1 MASRAAKVASRTLNY
16 VHTKKCR
23 SHTFHSGLLLR
34 NISPVSS
41 QNLRRV
47 HWDVRTTA
55 GAKDFIYTLDNE
67 EREQL
72 LLELQRFEEARKSPG
87 ERYSVPKKTK
97 TTEVYESASPVPSW
111 SQLRKV
117 ALYNGLPFI
126 GFGILDNVIM
136 ITAGEYIDATFGAML
151 GISTMAAAAL
161 GNMVSDVAGVGTA
174 GIVENAVSKL
184 GVKPP
189 NITPSQADHRSTR
202 IASALGRAIGIA
214 FGCLLGMFPLF
225 LLHQEGIFISK
236 DEKTESENTESEKS

>member
-72 LLELQRFEEARKSPG
+72 LLELQRFEEARKSP
-87 ERYSVPKKTK
+87 
-97 TTEVYESASPVPSW
+97 ESASPVPSW

-202 IASALGRAIGIA
+202 IASALGRALCVVIGCFI
-214 FGCLLGMFPLF
+214 GMFPLYF
-225 LLHQEGIFISK
+225 YDEEEIQHAKEEVLGRECVHHDKDKDQHQH
-236 DEKTESENTESEKS
+236 SE

>member
-72 LLELQRFEEARKSPG
+72 LLELQRFEEARKSPDNT
-87 ERYSVPKKTK
+87 YN
-97 TTEVYESASPVPSW
+97 ESASPVPSW

-202 IASALGRAIGIA
+202 IASALGRALCVVIGCFI
-214 FGCLLGMFPLF
+214 GMFPLYF
-225 LLHQEGIFISK
+225 YDEEEIQHAKEEVLGRECVHHDKDKDQHQH
-236 DEKTESENTESEKS
+236 SE